1 MNPDTT
7 AQEKEVV
14 RNVYQE
20 IADEYDERIPGFTM
34 IDQRFT
40 ETEMTFV
47 MSKVDASDDVLDM
60 GCGTGRFTIPL
71 AQHARHV
78 TGLDVSGA
86 MIARARAKAGQAE
99 VSIDFRESDMEQLPF
114 EDNSFD
120 AIVCM
125 LALMHIPLESRQKV
139 FLEASRVLRPGGSM
153 IISVK
158 NAIFERLSRADR
170 FAVVDITDVEA
181 KQLIFTHTRS
191 GKDLVAPWY
200 SFSPQDLDRLFALAG
215 LRMVDLQGN
224 IPLSAW
230 ISDTIL
236 ADPGVGQTVRAI
248 ERLLGDLPPF
258 NFLGYHILAEAVKPL
273 R

>member
-1 MNPDTT
+1 MEPQDT
-7 AQEKEVV
+7 AKEKEVV
-14 RNVYQE
+14 KNVYAE
-20 IADEYDERIPGFTM
+20 IADEYDERIPGFTT
-34 IDQRFT
+34 IDGRFT

-47 MSKVDASDDVLDM
+47 MGKIEPSDEVLDM

-71 AQHARHV
+71 AQKARKV
-78 TGLDVSGA
+78 TGLDLSAA
-86 MIARARAKAGQAE
+86 MIAKAREKAEQAGLN
-99 VSIDFRESDMEQLPF
+99 VDFRESDMENMPF

-139 FLEASRVLRPGGSM
+139 FLEASRVLKPGGSM
-153 IISVK
+153 VISVK

-170 FAVVDITDVEA
+170 FAVVDITDVES

-200 SFSPQDLDRLFALAG
+200 SFAPQDLDTLFALAG
-215 LRMVDLQGN
+215 LRMVRLQGN

-230 ISDTIL
+230 ISDAIL
-236 ADPGVGQTVRAI
+236 EDPGVGKTVRAI
-248 ERLLGDLPPF
+248 ELLLGDIPPF
-258 NFLGYHILAEAVKPL
+258 NYLGYHILAEAVKPL